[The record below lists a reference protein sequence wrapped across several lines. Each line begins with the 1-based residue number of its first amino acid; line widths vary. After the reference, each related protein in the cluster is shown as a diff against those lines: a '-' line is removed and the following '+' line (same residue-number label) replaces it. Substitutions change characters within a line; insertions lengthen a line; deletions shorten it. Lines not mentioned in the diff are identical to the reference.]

1 MDTAWHATL
10 HMMAFCAAFLSLLA
24 ACFVFAR
31 RFTSQGRR
39 GWRSYCVATGVVSPV
54 LIIRGMSD
62 KNLVGVFMAVGV
74 AVVFAWVSA
83 ITARF
88 LAESVRPP
96 A

>member
-1 MDTAWHATL
+1 
-10 HMMAFCAAFLSLLA
+10 
-24 ACFVFAR
+24 
-31 RFTSQGRR
+31 
-39 GWRSYCVATGVVSPV
+39 V